1 MKITILNYL
10 QKCIIKYNLE
20 MIYIEDKKKG
30 ITIMNNKKSP
40 KTSKGGIY
48 IAVCCFAVL
57 AAAIGYAGRNNINSS
72 KTKPEDISSTEIVS
86 KNTTPSQD
94 FDNSVL
100 KSNQEDKIE
109 ITVNESDSVNV
120 SKKTEV
126 VVEEDKEDIM
136 TSKKVETS
144 DNTNKFIM
152 PVEGTVVCAFSGD
165 ELIFNK
171 YLSDWRTHN
180 GIDISCEKDSAIYA
194 SADGIVSEI
203 LDNSMGKSVLID
215 HENGYVSVYSNLS
228 EEIEVKAGESIKSG
242 DLIGK
247 VSDTNASDFTNEH
260 HLHFEILYED
270 KYVDPGELLSQ

>member
-1 MKITILNYL
+1 MKVKT
-10 QKCIIKYNLE
+10 
-20 MIYIEDKKKG
+20 KG
-30 ITIMNNKKSP
+30 ISNMNNKKSP

-57 AAAIGYAGRNNINSS
+57 AAAIGYAGRNNSDSS
-72 KTKPEDISSTEIVS
+72 KTKPEDISSTEIAS
-86 KNTTPSQD
+86 KNTTHSQD
-94 FDNSVL
+94 FDDFVL
-100 KSNQEDKIE
+100 KSNQEDKLE
-109 ITVNESDSVNV
+109 ITVSDGETVDV

-126 VVEEDKEDIM
+126 IVDEKEEDTISSNE
-136 TSKKVETS
+136 TEASREKK
-144 DNTNKFIM
+144 FLM

-165 ELIFNK
+165 ELIYNK

-215 HENGYVSVYSNLS
+215 HENGYMSVYSNLS
-228 EEIEVKAGESIKSG
+228 EEIAVKAGDSIKSG

-270 KYVDPGELLSQ
+270 KYVDPSELLNQ

>member
-1 MKITILNYL
+1 
-10 QKCIIKYNLE
+10 
-20 MIYIEDKKKG
+20 
-30 ITIMNNKKSP
+30 MNNKKSP

-57 AAAIGYAGRNNINSS
+57 AAAIGYAGRNNLDSS

-94 FDNSVL
+94 FNDTVL
-100 KSNQEDKIE
+100 KSNHEDKIE
-109 ITVNESDSVNV
+109 ITISDEDATSV
-120 SKKTEV
+120 SKPSEV
-126 VVEEDKEDIM
+126 IVDEEDIE
-136 TSKKVETS
+136 TSKTLEVSENDKE
-144 DNTNKFIM
+144 FLM
-152 PVEGTVVCAFSGD
+152 PVEGSIVCAFSGD
-165 ELIFNK
+165 ELIYNK

-203 LDNSMGKSVLID
+203 LENSMGKSVLID
-215 HENGYVSVYSNLS
+215 HENGYVSVYSNMS
-228 EEIEVKAGESIKSG
+228 EEIEVKAGDSIKSG

-260 HLHFEILYED
+260 HLHFEILYEN
-270 KYVDPGELLSQ
+270 KYVDPSELLSQ